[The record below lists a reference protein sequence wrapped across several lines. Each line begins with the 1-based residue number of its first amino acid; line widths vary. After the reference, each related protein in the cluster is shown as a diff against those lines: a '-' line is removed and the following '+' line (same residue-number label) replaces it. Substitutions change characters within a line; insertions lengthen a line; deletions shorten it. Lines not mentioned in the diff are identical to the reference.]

1 MPPALGPPPTRTAPS
16 RSPHPSNFRTLR
28 VRVGGTGS
36 RARRGPL
43 SEEELQMKEQMIE
56 VVEIGAIE
64 VEEGFNPRGVLDER
78 ALAELE
84 ASIRQSGLVTALT
97 VRSNGEGRYVLI
109 AGERRLTAAKRA
121 GLKRVPVVIREG
133 KDALAAAI
141 AENLIR
147 ADLDPIEEA
156 NALSRLAEAEGL
168 GTHKK
173 LADRVGKSSAY
184 VSERL
189 RLLALPESVQL
200 QIAAGKV
207 PVAAERE
214 LRKVV
219 KVCPAVAERAVRL
232 VARGE
237 IEGRDLIERFDEVL
251 HAVAESELPEA
262 PTMID
267 VGRPA
272 RISELIA
279 DPEQRSSL
287 AQRLRVAHPY
297 EDSEDPFVR
306 FAEAEVDAARAA
318 GCLLEYEVDHGG
330 WSSSLAF
337 ICDAEFAADLT
348 LRAVKRIENEAKQ
361 RANQREQAAGASSN
375 GGDPESTAE
384 QELEERRVG
393 REDAKR
399 EAERARTS
407 NLELGRKLIA
417 RRGAA
422 SRKQHSLTRAR
433 ALAEVILA
441 DNPNLAARG
450 LRLVLPQ
457 LQEVEV
463 KQLKSGETREKVTYK
478 DATECEQYLRRRID
492 EAKSDKEVLEL
503 VADALIAAL
512 TADEGELPRSRQ
524 ISWWNSAEKRVK
536 GLLAAEI
543 KTLRPRRAQRR

>member
-1 MPPALGPPPTRTAPS
+1 
-16 RSPHPSNFRTLR
+16 
-28 VRVGGTGS
+28 
-36 RARRGPL
+36 
-43 SEEELQMKEQMIE
+43 MKEAAVQVVAIE
-56 VVEIGAIE
+56 AIE
-64 VEEGFNPRGVLDER
+64 VQNGFNPRSAFDER
-78 ALAELE
+78 ELAELE

-97 VRSNGEGRYVLI
+97 VRPKGEDGYVLV
-109 AGERRLTAAKRA
+109 AGERRLRAAKRA
-121 GLKRVPVVIREG
+121 GLKNVPVIVTAAKG
-133 KDALAAAI
+133 ALAAAV

-173 LADRVGKSSAY
+173 LAARVGKSSAY

-207 PVAAERE
+207 PAAAERE
-214 LRKVV
+214 LRKVA
-219 KVCPAVAERAVRL
+219 KVCPAVAECAAKL

-251 HAVAESELPEA
+251 YAVAESEMPGA

-267 VGRPA
+267 VARGA

-279 DPEQRSSL
+279 DPEQRGSL
-287 AQRLRVAHPY
+287 AERLRAAHPY
-297 EDSEDPFVR
+297 EKNEDPFVR

-330 WSSSLAF
+330 WSSSLAYV
-337 ICDAEFAADLT
+337 CDAELAADLT
-348 LRAVKRIENEAKQ
+348 ERAVKRIEKEAAK
-361 RANQREQAAGASSN
+361 RAKERGLAAGAAAN
-375 GGDPESTAE
+375 GGDPASSAE
-384 QELEERRVG
+384 QEVEERRLG
-393 REDAKR
+393 REEAKR
-399 EAERARTS
+399 DAERARTA

-422 SRKQHSLTRAR
+422 TRKQHSLARAK
-433 ALAEVILA
+433 ALAELVLA

-457 LQEVEV
+457 LQEVET
-463 KQLKSGETREKVTYK
+463 KQLKSGEAREKVTYK
-478 DATECEQYLRRRID
+478 GAEECDAYLRGRIG
-492 EAKSDKEVLEL
+492 EARNEREILEL
-503 VADALIAAL
+503 LSDALIAAL
-512 TADEGELPRSRQ
+512 AADQLELPRSKR
-524 ISWWNSAEKRVK
+524 ISWWSSAEKQVAK
-536 GLLAAEI
+536 ALAAEI
-543 KTLRPRRAQRR
+543 KSARPSRRGRRE